1 MKLPAK
7 RDLASRTIDRLEDL
21 AILILAVLAFFLIG
35 KTGLFQTVVA
45 SDESQ
50 TGTTITL
57 SQDVSLS
64 QDSPVALLIQ
74 NSQGRYGVQYDQETV
89 DTLYSGGLEDFLL
102 QALGAMDQVKS
113 ISEDTWQKTMTQG
126 EAWVLYDFLC
136 PASFTY
142 SDGQGEGRLFLV
154 SVRTGRIDALCYYDE
169 AADTYYSG
177 RVKDIN
183 LDLPDRVKTLA
194 DNGATLAFE
203 GDYDDLL
210 SPNLLLTREAPQ
222 CPVYT
227 GENALADLDSQGQE
241 DLLTALGFHVKSV
254 SLYQSAEGPVYREG
268 SDTLRIQKDGTL
280 LYRGAES
287 GQTRYQALSTREKDL
302 RLEAESLLDKVME
315 GRMDQGTLVCQSSE
329 TLSDGTTQLTFCY
342 LLSGTQVYLSEEG
355 WGARFVFRGSQV
367 EEFEILVRRYTL
379 TGEQCAVPP
388 QPQAIAALS
397 ALDQGGKELRLYYQ
411 DRDDGTAVT
420 AGWAVGIQGRRGR
433 HGA

>member
-1 MKLPAK
+1 
-7 RDLASRTIDRLEDL
+7 
-21 AILILAVLAFFLIG
+21 
-35 KTGLFQTVVA
+35 
-45 SDESQ
+45 
-50 TGTTITL
+50 
-57 SQDVSLS
+57 
-64 QDSPVALLIQ
+64 
-74 NSQGRYGVQYDQETV
+74 
-89 DTLYSGGLEDFLL
+89 
-102 QALGAMDQVKS
+102 MDQVKS

-355 WGARFVFRGSQV
+355 WGARFVFRGNQV

-379 TGEQCAVPP
+379 TGEPCAVPP

-411 DRDDGTAVT
+411 DRNDGTAVT